1 MDEEIHI
8 RLDQPKGLRKALLE
22 SALHSSEFLQT
33 IEKVQHLEQERLQV
47 KEAFSRAMIDVG
59 IAMNQL
65 VKTLP
70 PLPLEFIQKQQQV
83 LQRQMLQ
90 QQPLRVLT
98 PRQELAS
105 RFQSA
110 QQAPP
115 SFTSPLEDEI
125 NELKRKIQSLSV

>member
-70 PLPLEFIQKQQQV
+70 PL
-83 LQRQMLQ
+83 
-90 QQPLRVLT
+90 
-98 PRQELAS
+98 
-105 RFQSA
+105 
-110 QQAPP
+110 
-115 SFTSPLEDEI
+115 
-125 NELKRKIQSLSV
+125 